1 MKASAL
7 ISILGLEDMVWL
19 AEQAGRATQ
28 KPFLFYF
35 LVAMIY
41 MVITALSCWGFSL
54 LARRY
59 ALSTSTAAR
68 ARS

>member
-1 MKASAL
+1 
-7 ISILGLEDMVWL
+7 MVWL

-41 MVITALSCWGFSL
+41 MVITALSSWGFSL